1 MSLQFIDS
9 HSELTHISH
18 CKGSESSLCVQNS
31 GLTFSTASCS
41 ALKCSLFIFQI
52 MLHEPVPSVILF
64 LTCGFFFD
72 LCPPPRLPPCIA
84 RPHSRHLLTPR
95 CWPRDR
101 GKSWTNIFD
110 KDRCIIS
117 SSRFSSE
124 PWWCEGRGWTWRPA
138 WWLPVACRQPWAT
151 PGSPRQMRSSF
162 HSLQTT
168 VWDLDPHHLPPLLSS
183 QGPLTVRSHSSL
195 CGSQMNLAN
204 QGMLG
209 NPQGQL
215 GLIRSPQVQC
225 SIFPSLSSA
234 TTLSPS
240 TGLTLRITRLGGHT
254 ESASCVHK
262 RVHVCVYIHV
272 CKHWCTCI
280 YLSLLRQTGRYK
292 CWKMYIL

>member
-1 MSLQFIDS
+1 
-9 HSELTHISH
+9 
-18 CKGSESSLCVQNS
+18 
-31 GLTFSTASCS
+31 
-41 ALKCSLFIFQI
+41 
-52 MLHEPVPSVILF
+52 
-64 LTCGFFFD
+64 
-72 LCPPPRLPPCIA
+72 
-84 RPHSRHLLTPR
+84 
-95 CWPRDR
+95 
-101 GKSWTNIFD
+101 
-110 KDRCIIS
+110 
-117 SSRFSSE
+117 
-124 PWWCEGRGWTWRPA
+124 
-138 WWLPVACRQPWAT
+138 
-151 PGSPRQMRSSF
+151 MRSSF

-292 CWKMYIL
+292 C

>member
-1 MSLQFIDS
+1 
-9 HSELTHISH
+9 
-18 CKGSESSLCVQNS
+18 
-31 GLTFSTASCS
+31 
-41 ALKCSLFIFQI
+41 

-138 WWLPVACRQPWAT
+138 WWLPVACQQPWAT

-183 QGPLTVRSHSSL
+183 QGPLTVQSHSSL
-195 CGSQMNLAN
+195 CRSQMNLAN

-215 GLIRSPQVQC
+215 GLIRSPQIQC
-225 SIFPSLSSA
+225 SIFPALSSA

-254 ESASCVHK
+254 QSASRVHK
-262 RVHVCVYIHV
+262 HVHVFVFTSVSVNTGACAYAWV
-272 CKHWCTCI
+272 CLDKLIDT
-280 YLSLLRQTGRYK
+280 K
-292 CWKMYIL
+292 CWQMYILLSVTDLLWL